1 MDLVKNTSIATMFDK
16 FLESILKPP
25 SLRGLNELGLL
36 SNPSQAFLDIFAPR
50 SKAGVPVNANSVIGL
65 PAVWTAVKFISETFA
80 SLPIG
85 VFEQLERGKK
95 SLKDHPVYTLLK
107 FRPNPMQTS
116 YEWRQLSM
124 VHLLL
129 WGDAISLII
138 FDNVTGRPIELL
150 PFHPADVAV
159 TKINGRLWYRFVME
173 DGSSQVV
180 DQSNVLHIKGFG
192 FDGIRGKSVI
202 RVFRESFGTSLAQ
215 EEFSANFYRK
225 GAKLDGVIEKDA
237 KMGDGA
243 LVTLRESWRQTYGN
257 ADGERVAILDDGF
270 KYKAI
275 GVPPNDSQ
283 FIETS
288 KFKITEVA
296 RIFRVPP
303 PLLYD
308 LERATFSNIEQ
319 LILTYVKFSLVP
331 LTTNWESQ
339 QDKSLLREDEIG
351 KIFTKYNLNG
361 LLRGDE
367 KSRREFYAKLFQIGG
382 LNSNEIREKE
392 DMNPYDGGDDYFV
405 MGNMVKI
412 SELSKPKSE

>member
-1 MDLVKNTSIATMFDK
+1 MFDK
-16 FLESILKPP
+16 YLESILKPP
-25 SLRGLNELGLL
+25 SLRGIDELGLL
-36 SNPSQAFLDIFAPR
+36 SNPSQAFIDLFAPR
-50 SKAGVPVNANSVIGL
+50 SKAGVPVTANSVVGL

-85 VFEQLERGKK
+85 VFEELKRGKK
-95 SLKDHPVYTLLK
+95 ALKDHPVYTLLK
-107 FRPNPMQTS
+107 FRPNSIQTS

-124 VHLLL
+124 VHALL

-159 TKINGRLWYRFVME
+159 TKIGNKLWYRFVTE
-173 DGSSQVV
+173 GGGSIVV

-237 KMGDGA
+237 KMGKGA
-243 LVTLRESWRQTYGN
+243 LSTLRESWRQTYGK

-308 LERATFSNIEQ
+308 LERATFSNISE

-331 LTTNWESQ
+331 WLTNWESQ

-351 KIFTKYNLNG
+351 KIFTKYNVEG
-361 LLRGDE
+361 LLRGDQ
-367 KSRREFYAKLFQIGG
+367 KARREFYSKLHQIGA
-382 LNSNEIREKE
+382 LNANEIREKE
-392 DMNPYDGGDDYFV
+392 DMNPYDEGDQFFV
-405 MGNMVKI
+405 MGNLVPVQKI
-412 SELSKPKSE
+412 KTNSE

>member
-1 MDLVKNTSIATMFDK
+1 MFDK
-16 FLESILKPP
+16 YLESILRGP
-25 SLRGLNELGLL
+25 SLRSLDELGIL
-36 SNPSQAFLDIFAPR
+36 SNPSQAFMDLFAPR
-50 SKAGVPVNANSVIGL
+50 SKAGVAVTANSVIGL

-80 SLPIG
+80 ALPVG
-85 VFEQLERGKK
+85 VFEELDRGKK
-95 SLKDHPVYTLLK
+95 ALKDHPVYTLLK
-107 FRPNPMQTS
+107 FSPNSFQTS

-159 TKINGRLWYRFVME
+159 TKIKGKLWYRFMTE
-173 DGSSQVV
+173 DGKSQVV

-202 RVFRESFGTSLAQ
+202 RVFRENFGTSLAQ

-237 KMGDGA
+237 KMGSGA
-243 LVTLRESWRQTYGN
+243 LATLRESWRQTYGN

-270 KYKAI
+270 KYRAI
-275 GVPPNDSQ
+275 GIPQNDSQ

-308 LERATFSNIEQ
+308 LEKATFSNIEQ
-319 LILTYVKFSLVP
+319 LILTYIKFSMAPML
-331 LTTNWESQ
+331 TNWESR

-351 KIFTKYNLNG
+351 KVFTKYNLNG

-367 KSRREFYAKLFQIGG
+367 KSRREFYSKLFQVGAFT
-382 LNSNEIREKE
+382 SNDILELE
-392 DMNPYDGGDDYFV
+392 DRNGYDEGNDHYV
-405 MGNMVKI
+405 MGNMIKV
-412 SELSKPKSE
+412 EGSKPN

>member
-1 MDLVKNTSIATMFDK
+1 MFDQY
-16 FLESILKPP
+16 LESILKPP
-25 SLRGLNELGLL
+25 SLRGLDELGLL

-50 SKAGVPVNANSVIGL
+50 SKAGVSVTANSVIGL

-80 SLPIG
+80 SLPVG
-85 VFEQLERGKK
+85 VFEELERGKK
-95 SLKDHPVYTLLK
+95 SLKDHPIYTLLK
-107 FRPNPMQTS
+107 FRPNSIQTS

-138 FDNVTGRPIELL
+138 FDGITGRPIELL

-159 TKINGRLWYRFVME
+159 TRIGNKLWYRFVTQ
-173 DGSSQVV
+173 DGNSIVV

-215 EEFSANFYRK
+215 EEFAANFYRK
-225 GAKLDGVIEKDA
+225 GAKLDGVIEKDG
-237 KMGDGA
+237 KMGKGS
-243 LVTLRESWRQTYGN
+243 LSTLRESWRQTYGN

-351 KIFTKYNLNG
+351 KIFTRYNLNG

-367 KSRREFYAKLFQIGG
+367 KSRREFYNKMFQIGAFTPNDI
-382 LNSNEIREKE
+382 LELE
-392 DMNPYDGGDDYFV
+392 DRNPYPGGDDHWV

-412 SELSKPKSE
+412 ESSKPPNTE